1 MEVRLGGDGEILV
14 RGPGLMT
21 RYRNQPEATARVI
34 DAEGWLHTG
43 DTGAFNELGHL
54 RMVDRKKELIIND
67 NGKNMSR
74 SRSSRRS
81 RTPDR

>member
-43 DTGAFNELGHL
+43 DTGRSTSWGTCGWSTA
-54 RMVDRKKELIIND
+54 RK
-67 NGKNMSR
+67 S
-74 SRSSRRS
+74 
-81 RTPDR
+81 